1 MEENKK
7 LLAIMEVFNKYT
19 YEGKREKVIS
29 LVSSL
34 WESDV
39 YATTLDILKS
49 FDPSEEYME
58 NIYKIIMEAKLK
70 AYEEGKEQ
78 EKIDAAEKMKEYM
91 NKLNEL
97 SMKQK
102 EQDEKEAEEILNLI

>member
-1 MEENKK
+1 
-7 LLAIMEVFNKYT
+7 
-19 YEGKREKVIS
+19 
-29 LVSSL
+29 
-34 WESDV
+34 
-39 YATTLDILKS
+39 
-49 FDPSEEYME
+49 
-58 NIYKIIMEAKLK
+58 MEAKLK

-78 EKIDAAEKMKEYM
+78 EKIDAAEKMKQYM

>member
-7 LLAIMEVFNKYT
+7 LLAIMEVFNKYS
-19 YEGKREKVIS
+19 YEEKREKLIT

-34 WESDV
+34 WESEV

-49 FDPSEEYME
+49 FDPSEEYMS

-70 AYEEGKEQ
+70 AYEQWQEQ
-78 EKIDAAEKMKEYM
+78 EKLDAQEKMKEYM
-91 NKLNEL
+91 KNLNDL
-97 SMKQK
+97 SEKQREK
-102 EQDEKEAEEILNLI
+102 DEEEAEAILNLI